1 MQLGVV
7 FSQTETGADV
17 GVIRDY
23 AMTVQGLEC
32 RHILAHDH
40 LTAH

>member
-17 GVIRDY
+17 GAIRED
-23 AMTVQGLEC
+23 AMTVQGLGY
-32 RHILAHDH
+32 RRILAYDD
-40 LTAH
+40 LTAR